1 MDGVGRLTGARQ
13 DAAAL
18 LASLAAPWPR
28 CLELAWESWRSGSIG
43 VGAVIVDE
51 ASGEVLAE
59 GRNRMGER
67 AEGVNVL
74 AGTLLAHAEMNALAQ
89 LRGGRHDGVTLYT
102 SLEPCVLCAGAIG
115 LLRVPRVRYAASDPL
130 FADLWDHLD
139 GHPELSARRPDQQGP
154 LTGPAADF
162 ARLLPLSFLA
172 FLGVSALDRY
182 PAPDVAAARA
192 LIEDGTLL
200 TCAAD
205 GVSLVEA
212 LDAFLALGVG

>member
-1 MDGVGRLTGARQ
+1 M
-13 DAAAL
+13 

-51 ASGEVLAE
+51 TTGEALAE

-67 AEGVNVL
+67 GQGVNVL

-89 LRGGRHDGVTLYT
+89 LTGGRHERVTLYT
-102 SLEPCVLCAGAIG
+102 SLEPCLLCAGAIG

-130 FADLWDHLD
+130 FADLWDHF
-139 GHPELSARRPDQQGP
+139 GRHPELATRRPDQQGP
-154 LTGPAADF
+154 LTGPVADF

-172 FLGVSALDRY
+172 FLGAPVLERY
-182 PAPDVAAARA
+182 PSGDVAAAQV

-200 TCAAD
+200 TCAKD
-205 GVSLVEA
+205 GASVAEA
-212 LDAFLALGVG
+212 LDAFLALAR